1 MGKISTKAYP
11 EKEALLDSETRK
23 ALAGKIEV
31 LDRVKALVLMPQIN
45 LVTLHQIAN
54 YYSVTYEAAKK
65 CLLRNRTEIEADGA
79 KKYTVKDVEVWKG
92 QNVPSKIYKGRVE
105 YNLGDGV
112 TLSIPNGGIYLFSKR
127 AVLRFGMLLQGSE
140 VAREVRTQLLNIFD
154 QATEEQ
160 RLADLEEEREI
171 YMRYARA
178 ALDGSK
184 EDLINAA
191 KDAFDFKNRHIMKLQ
206 KDNKIL
212 AGEIVTWTGRAS
224 VNKAIRYMAGHSR
237 KPIAI
242 LWKELYDQLRYKY
255 SMGLSQRGPA
265 PFIQHVREDEWAKVQ
280 QSVVAMCYQ
289 LGTDADEVLEAARMS
304 A

>member
-1 MGKISTKAYP
+1 M
-11 EKEALLDSETRK
+11 LDSETRK
-23 ALAGKIEV
+23 ALAGRIEV
-31 LDRVKALVLMPQIN
+31 LDKVKALVLMPKIN
-45 LVTLHQIAN
+45 LVTLAQIAD
-54 YYSVTYEAAKK
+54 YCDVLYDTAKK
-65 CLLRNRTEIEADGA
+65 CLLRNRAEIEEDGA
-79 KKYTVKDVEVWKG
+79 KKYTVRDAEVWKG
-92 QNVPSKIYKGRVE
+92 QDVPSKNYRGRVE
-105 YNLGDGV
+105 YDLGDGV

-154 QATEEQ
+154 QASEEQ
-160 RLADLEEEREI
+160 RLADLEDEREI

-184 EDLINAA
+184 EDPISAA

-212 AGEIVTWTGRAS
+212 AGKIVTWTDRAS
-224 VNKAIRYMAGHSR
+224 VNKAIRYMAGHSG

-265 PFIQHVREDEWAKVQ
+265 PFIQHVRENEWAKVQ

-289 LGTDADEVLEAARMS
+289 LGIDADKVLEAARMS